1 MKASRHSPSSSTS
14 RGTGSGGSSKTAASS
29 TSQEV
34 APASNAQANEQLAA
48 QRGDPT
54 EREVYLRQA
63 QAVVDESNARADTGL
78 DPMWA
83 EMNGGNRG
91 VQPDNGTKPA
101 EWRRGVKCGDEGW
114 SLSSGCQAGGVR
126 DLATFQTQLQGD
138 LNFNGVFDEYTSMD
152 SFASACVARY
162 GADAG
167 EPQIQAIAENLW
179 SYAKTGMD
187 VTGNTD
193 VSQLQGLLY
202 ALDPMIAV
210 ASQSNTTHDEDLT
223 LPGTEMV
230 MPDAGGDEWYGRA
243 SMLECRLLSSVLAK
257 ELVPEEIVEIIEETT
272 PEVSKTP
279 EDDDV
284 FSRSTFVM
292 DVSSSMYNDHDTMR
306 DYLNEVDFGDTRMA
320 AMTDQDQDL
329 QWHAG
334 GAEVSQD
341 EGRAVMDQ
349 LGGVN
354 LRSGGSR
361 TQEKKAEARAISDMF
376 SEIGGSHDESGLV
389 QILELLEARRASG
402 DPVGLEGEQIVVAT
416 DESDSS
422 PELIKEV
429 WSLGRELGVLVKIL
443 FFTSD
448 GVVIE
453 IPITS
458 LPEDYIDSIYEDS
471 QREGVGVG
479 QFTTHENNM
488 NASTSAGGTHRRLAY
503 SRLIGDWGRSH
514 EAHGGED
521 FQKYDDVSDRTSRR

>member
-1 MKASRHSPSSSTS
+1 MKASRHSSTSSSPVSSSTS
-14 RGTGSGGSSKTAASS
+14 REQVS
-29 TSQEV
+29 
-34 APASNAQANEQLAA
+34 APDSNAQANEALAA
-48 QRGDPT
+48 QSDPPT

-63 QAVVDESNARADTGL
+63 QSVVDESNARADTGI

-91 VQPDNGTKPA
+91 VQPDGGTKPA

-114 SLSSGCQAGGVR
+114 NLSAGCEAGGVR
-126 DLATFQTQLQGD
+126 DLASFQRQLQGD
-138 LNFNGVFDEYTSMD
+138 LNFNGVFDEYTSVE

-167 EPQIQAIAENLW
+167 EARIQAIAENLW
-179 SYAKTGMD
+179 SYASTGMD

-223 LPGTEMV
+223 LPGTDMV
-230 MPDAGGDEWYGRA
+230 VPGAGGDEWYGRA
-243 SMLECRLLSSVLAK
+243 SMLECRLLSSVLKK
-257 ELVPEEIVEIIEETT
+257 ELIPEETVEVLEEVT
-272 PEVSKTP
+272 PEPSKAP

-292 DVSSSMYNDHDTMR
+292 DVSASMYNDHDTVR
-306 DYLNEVDFGDTRMA
+306 DYLNEVDFGETRMA
-320 AMTDQDQDL
+320 AMTHHDEDL
-329 QWHAG
+329 SWHAG

-341 EGRAVMDQ
+341 EGREVMNQ
-349 LGGVN
+349 LGDVN

-361 TQEKKAEARAISDMF
+361 TREKKAEARAISDMF
-376 SEIGGSHDESGLV
+376 SEIGGSHDESGLAK
-389 QILELLEARRASG
+389 ILELLEAKQASG

-429 WSLGRELGVLVKIL
+429 WTLGRQLGVLVKIL
-443 FFTSD
+443 YFKGD
-448 GVVIE
+448 GEVVE
-453 IPITS
+453 IPLTS
-458 LPEDYIDSIYEDS
+458 LPEDYIDAIFEDS
-471 QREGVGVG
+471 QAEGTGIG
-479 QFTTHENNM
+479 RFTTHENNM
-488 NASTSAGGTHRRLAY
+488 NASTSDGETHRRLAY
-503 SRLIGDWGRSH
+503 SRLIGDWEDNH
-514 EAHGGED
+514 AAHGGED
-521 FQKYDDVSDRTSRR
+521 FQKYDDLRDRTSRR